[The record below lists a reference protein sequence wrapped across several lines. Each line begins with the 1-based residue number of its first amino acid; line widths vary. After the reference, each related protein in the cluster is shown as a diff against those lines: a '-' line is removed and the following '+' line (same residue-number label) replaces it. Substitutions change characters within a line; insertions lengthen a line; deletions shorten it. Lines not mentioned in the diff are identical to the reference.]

1 MGKLLDRIESPKD
14 LRSLTRQELQRLGDE
29 IREEIISVVSK
40 NGGHLGPNLGV
51 VELALALHY
60 VFDSP
65 KDKII
70 WDVGHQSYPHKM
82 ITGRNKDFAT
92 LRQYKGISGY
102 PKISESR
109 HDSFGT
115 GHSSTIISAALGMAV
130 ARDLRNE
137 DFKVIA
143 VIGDGA
149 LTGGM
154 SFEGLNQAGHLQ
166 KDIIIIL
173 NDNGMSISDNVG
185 ALSSYLSNIV
195 TNPKYGEMR
204 KRIRESIM
212 RLPGIGEKAAET
224 VGNLEDTIRS
234 FSGFGM
240 YFKALGIKYFGPID
254 GHDLEGLIK
263 ALRNLETIK
272 GPLL

>member
-115 GHSSTIISAALGMAV
+115 GHSSTSISAALGMAV

-154 SFEGLNQAGHLQ
+154 SF
-166 KDIIIIL
+166 
-173 NDNGMSISDNVG
+173 
-185 ALSSYLSNIV
+185 
-195 TNPKYGEMR
+195 
-204 KRIRESIM
+204 
-212 RLPGIGEKAAET
+212 
-224 VGNLEDTIRS
+224 
-234 FSGFGM
+234 
-240 YFKALGIKYFGPID
+240 
-254 GHDLEGLIK
+254 
-263 ALRNLETIK
+263 
-272 GPLL
+272 